1 MLAFVG
7 TALAFT
13 LPPLS
18 ARAPPLT
25 PHRAAPAS
33 MGLFDGLK
41 KAFDNVDYSDS
52 PATYEQT
59 NARASH
65 ILVDDEAQVCG
76 SVSLCR
82 PRSRG
87 GKLVCGGAP
96 TRASSRS
103 QIVSIKA
110 QLDAGELDFSEAAV
124 KFSKCKSAERGGK
137 LGKFTPGTMVPEI
150 DEIVFSVE
158 DTGQINLGNGADIY
172 APKYEIG
179 PIYGPVKSKLGYHL
193 VKIEKRVR
201 RAAECPTRETGWC
214 CSSSPA
220 AVPCS
225 FGSWASSQPLSF
237 LARSA
242 RPELPASPHHLPPAP
257 ARASGDRRLRLP
269 RQGGCAAQGQRLG
282 RRQEG
287 LSADAGRPRCRR
299 TGGGPYPPCRCGRAN
314 RVACVLRASQPWLV
328 WAPDMIVW

>member
-13 LPPLS
+13 LPPLV
-18 ARAPPLT
+18 ARAPLA
-25 PHRAAPAS
+25 PHRAAAPAS

-65 ILVDDEAQVCG
+65 ILVDEEA
-76 SVSLCR
+76 
-82 PRSRG
+82 
-87 GKLVCGGAP
+87 
-96 TRASSRS
+96 

-124 KFSKCKSAERGGK
+124 KFSTCKTAERGGK

-172 APKYEIG
+172 KAKYEVG
-179 PIYGPVKSKLGYHL
+179 EVHGPVKSKLGYHL
-193 VKIEKRVR
+193 VKIEKRVIADFDF
-201 RAAECPTRETGWC
+201 RAKEGA
-214 CSSSPA
+214 
-220 AVPCS
+220 
-225 FGSWASSQPLSF
+225 
-237 LARSA
+237 
-242 RPELPASPHHLPPAP
+242 LPK
-257 ARASGDRRLRLP
+257 
-269 RQGGCAAQGQRLG
+269 
-282 RRQEG
+282 
-287 LSADAGRPRCRR
+287 
-299 TGGGPYPPCRCGRAN
+299 AN
-314 RVACVLRASQPWLV
+314 V
-328 WAPDMIVW
+328 WDDLKKD